1 MQRGCRYILVTAPRK
16 PPRIAHGARPEAPT
30 GAAAASLVSALL
42 GTPLMN
48 MTRKRRVALLT
59 ALAIL
64 LFAGSALATCTSH
77 SKDSDHDGIPN
88 CIEKKLGTNPHSAD
102 TDHDGLSDGLE
113 LMLGTDPHDA
123 DTDGDGESDG
133 VEEAHGRDPMDGDD
147 DADEEVSVKIKSPV
161 AAVDP
166 VAGTV
171 TLLGSRLT
179 VDATGAD
186 LEGIADLA
194 ELQTRVAAGG
204 TVMAKVKIDPASLA
218 GTGTLV
224 ATKVEVEG
232 SDDEDD
238 VRCCLPGDGTH
249 DDCDRKAAGDCAA
262 AGGLNMGPG
271 SCEPNPCP

>member
-1 MQRGCRYILVTAPRK
+1 
-16 PPRIAHGARPEAPT
+16 
-30 GAAAASLVSALL
+30 
-42 GTPLMN
+42 MN

-64 LFAGSALATCTSH
+64 LFAGSVWAICTSH

-133 VEEAHGRDPMDGDD
+133 VEEAHGRDPMDGED
-147 DADEEVSVKIKSPV
+147 DADEDVSVKIKSPV

-166 VAGTV
+166 AAGTV

-179 VDATGAD
+179 VDASGAD

-238 VRCCLPGDGTH
+238 VRCCLPGGGTH
-249 DDCDRKAAGDCAA
+249 DDCDRQAAGDCAA

-271 SCEPNPCP
+271 SCLRAEPVPVSPQLPI

>member
-1 MQRGCRYILVTAPRK
+1 
-16 PPRIAHGARPEAPT
+16 
-30 GAAAASLVSALL
+30 
-42 GTPLMN
+42 MN
-48 MTRKRRVALLT
+48 MNRKRRIALLT

-64 LFAGSALATCTSH
+64 LFAGSTWAACTSH
-77 SKDSDHDGIPN
+77 SKDSDHDGVPN
-88 CIEKKLGTNPHSAD
+88 CVEKKLGTNPHSAD

-133 VEEAHGRDPMDGDD
+133 MEEAHGRDPMDGGDD
-147 DADEEVSVKIKSPV
+147 DADDEVSVKIKSPV

-166 VAGTV
+166 GAGTV
-171 TLLGSRLT
+171 TLLGGRLT

-186 LEGIADLA
+186 LEGVADLA
-194 ELQTRVAAGG
+194 ELQSRVAAGG
-204 TVMAKVKIDPASLA
+204 TVMVKVKIDPASLA

-224 ATKVEVEG
+224 ATKVEVKG

-238 VRCCLPGDGTH
+238 VRCCLPGGGTH
-249 DDCDRKAAGDCAA
+249 DDCDRQAAGDCAA